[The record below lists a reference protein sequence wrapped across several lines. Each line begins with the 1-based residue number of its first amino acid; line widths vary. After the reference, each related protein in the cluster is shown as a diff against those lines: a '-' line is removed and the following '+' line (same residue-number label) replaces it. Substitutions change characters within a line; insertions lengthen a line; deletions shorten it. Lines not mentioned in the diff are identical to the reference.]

1 VRGLEELLATREAFG
16 VRLGTER
23 MEAVLAALGDPQR
36 RFRAIHV
43 VGTNGKTSTARF
55 CAAMLGAQGLA
66 AGAYLSPHVQGFAER
81 VQLDGEPLGEDLLAA
96 AVERVEA
103 VAPPVERA
111 AGEPLTQFEALTAA
125 AFEALA
131 TAGAEVVA
139 VEAGLG
145 GRYDATNVLG
155 APVVLCTS
163 VGLDHTAQLGPTRE
177 AIAGEKLAVVR
188 PGARVVC
195 GEADAEIAPVLERL
209 AREHGAAEVLLLP
222 PGVDVPD
229 APPLASPGA
238 FQRANLAVALA
249 GCERL
254 PGVGLDRGAALRAAA
269 AVRVP
274 GRLETVGTAPLT
286 VLDGAHNPHAAAA
299 LAAELPALLGGRR
312 PRVLVVAILADKD
325 ADGVLRELAPHV
337 DVCVATQTGSPRAR
351 PAAELAA
358 RAEAVGLPAVVEP
371 DPTSA
376 VARARADAGPD
387 GAVLVTGSLS
397 LLADLAAEAATRGGV
412 RWPA

>member
-1 VRGLEELLATREAFG
+1 
-16 VRLGTER
+16 
-23 MEAVLAALGDPQR
+23 M
-36 RFRAIHV
+36 
-43 VGTNGKTSTARF
+43 
-55 CAAMLGAQGLA
+55 
-66 AGAYLSPHVQGFAER
+66 
-81 VQLDGEPLGEDLLAA
+81 
-96 AVERVEA
+96 
-103 VAPPVERA
+103 
-111 AGEPLTQFEALTAA
+111 
-125 AFEALA
+125 
-131 TAGAEVVA
+131 A

-145 GRYDATNVLG
+145 GRYDATNVLA

-177 AIAGEKLAVVR
+177 AIAGEKLAVVH

-209 AREHGAAEVLLLP
+209 AREHGAVEVLLLP
-222 PGVDVPD
+222 PGADVPD

-254 PGVGLDRGAALRAAA
+254 PGVALDRRRALQAAA

-299 LAAELPALLGGRR
+299 LAAELPALLGERR

-337 DVCVATQTGSPRAR
+337 DACVATQTGSPRAR

-358 RAEAVGLPAVVEP
+358 RAEAVGLVAVVEP
-371 DPTSA
+371 RSGVGTGPGAGRRGPGRRRARDRLA
-376 VARARADAGPD
+376 VAAGRPR
-387 GAVLVTGSLS
+387 
-397 LLADLAAEAATRGGV
+397 RGGRDEGWCTMARV
-412 RWPA
+412 SGRLGVLTFAVAIILIVVAVSYAAGYVLGKMVL